1 MRRENHAGHIGVFR
15 HAVFGLR
22 LQHNELLSKPALRGE
37 HPVFRGDGL
46 SGSIEASV
54 AMHGVFL
61 YAVFFNGFLAA
72 LGPGEALSRSFSL
85 SLLLSSSLR
94 NLPLSPPSS
103 SPGEPPRAFF
113 PPRGSRLLSSSR
125 ASTSPAL
132 ALLSPLLPPPA
143 CYLGIAVLCSPF
155 PRVSRKAKWSF
166 CSAFTA
172 GARGREAYNFL
183 GVFIAG

>member
-1 MRRENHAGHIGVFR
+1 MWRVEKIVPDASTS
-15 HAVFGLR
+15 FGT
-22 LQHNELLSKPALRGE
+22 LQHDELLSKPALRGE

-54 AMHGVFL
+54 AMHGFFL
-61 YAVFFNGFLAA
+61 YAVFFNGSLAA
-72 LGPGEALSRSFSL
+72 LSPGEASCSLSIYLSF
-85 SLLLSSSLR
+85 SLLLSTISLYLLPHPLLA
-94 NLPLSPPSS
+94 NL
-103 SPGEPPRAFF
+103 RAFF
-113 PPRGSRLLSSSR
+113 PPRGSRFLLL
-125 ASTSPAL
+125 PARPPRSLL
-132 ALLSPLLPPPA
+132 ALLVTSSSACLLPR
-143 CYLGIAVLCSPF
+143 IAVLCSPF

>member
-1 MRRENHAGHIGVFR
+1 MIRKKKNTQKKQILLRKNHAEHLSICC
-15 HAVFGLR
+15 LW
-22 LQHNELLSKPALRGE
+22 HNEPLSKPALRGK

-46 SGSIEASV
+46 SSSIEASV

-61 YAVFFNGFLAA
+61 YTVFFNGFLAA
-72 LGPGEALSRSFSL
+72 LGQEKALSL
-85 SLLLSSSLR
+85 SLSPSSFPPRNLSLSLPSSSLA
-94 NLPLSPPSS
+94 NL
-103 SPGEPPRAFF
+103 RAFF
-113 PPRGSRLLSSSR
+113 PPRLLFSARPSRSLLLSS
-125 ASTSPAL
+125 P
-132 ALLSPLLPPPA
+132 PLPLPA
-143 CYLGIAVLCSPF
+143 CYFGIAVFCSPF

>member
-1 MRRENHAGHIGVFR
+1 MCRENHAGHIGVFR

-85 SLLLSSSLR
+85 SFLLSSSLR

-103 SPGEPPRAFF
+103 SPGEPPRFFSLLAGVVSF
-113 PPRGSRLLSSSR
+113 PPRARPPRSLSLS
-125 ASTSPAL
+125 
-132 ALLSPLLPPPA
+132 SPLLPPPA